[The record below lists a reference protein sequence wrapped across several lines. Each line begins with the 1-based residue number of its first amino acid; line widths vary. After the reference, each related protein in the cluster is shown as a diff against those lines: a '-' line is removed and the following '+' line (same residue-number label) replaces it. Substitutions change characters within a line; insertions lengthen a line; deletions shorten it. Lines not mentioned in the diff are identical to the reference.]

1 MESTREQVARLLR
14 ARGGATVAELS
25 EELGVGHVSVRR
37 HLDHLRAEGLADV
50 RVERHGVGRPAFV
63 YCPTEAAEE
72 RVGSGYSRLLSRL
85 YEGLRSLERHQVE
98 GRDGEQVLRT
108 AFEAVAEQV
117 VEEHKSEVGADS
129 LEGRVAETSVA
140 LQPEGILDS
149 WEKRQDGYHLL
160 NSTCPY
166 QWVAQAS
173 SGPCELDR
181 RAIERLVA
189 APVRQVSR
197 IVDGR
202 PVCEYIVAAK
212 DREHTTKPADRL
224 QPVPRRA

>member
-1 MESTREQVARLLR
+1 MESTREQVVRLLR

-25 EELGVGHVSVRR
+25 EALGVGLAAVRR

-63 YCPTEAAEE
+63 YHPTEAAEE
-72 RVGSGYSRLLSRL
+72 LVASGYSRLLSRL
-85 YEGLRSLERHQVE
+85 YEGLRSLEGRQVE
-98 GRDGEQVLRT
+98 GRDGAQVLRT

-117 VEEHKSEVGADS
+117 VQEHEAEVGAHS
-129 LEGRVAETSVA
+129 LEGRVAETSEA

-166 QWVAQAS
+166 RWVAQAS

-189 APVRQVSR
+189 APVQQVSR

-212 DREHTTKPADRL
+212 EHERPKKP
-224 QPVPRRA
+224 

>member
-1 MESTREQVARLLR
+1 MESTREQVVRLLR

-25 EELGVGHVSVRR
+25 EALGVGLAAVRR

-63 YCPTEAAEE
+63 YHPTEAAEE
-72 RVGSGYSRLLSRL
+72 LVASGYSRLLSRL
-85 YEGLRSLERHQVE
+85 YEGLRSLEGRQVE
-98 GRDGEQVLRT
+98 GRDGAQVLRT

-117 VEEHKSEVGADS
+117 VQEHEAEVGAHS
-129 LEGRVAETSVA
+129 LEGRVAETSEA

-166 QWVAQAS
+166 RWVAQAS
-173 SGPCELDR
+173 TGPCELDR

-189 APVRQVSR
+189 APVQQVSR

-212 DREHTTKPADRL
+212 DRERPKKP
-224 QPVPRRA
+224 